1 MNENDITENNVEL
14 DNKKYRDEK
23 IEKESQVT
31 LDENEKNHKNIEK
44 KIDYRLKSW
53 YNLIDYK
60 NGGTMV

>member
-31 LDENEKNHKNIEK
+31 LDENEKNHKI
-44 KIDYRLKSW
+44 Y
-53 YNLIDYK
+53 LI
-60 NGGTMV
+60 TIF